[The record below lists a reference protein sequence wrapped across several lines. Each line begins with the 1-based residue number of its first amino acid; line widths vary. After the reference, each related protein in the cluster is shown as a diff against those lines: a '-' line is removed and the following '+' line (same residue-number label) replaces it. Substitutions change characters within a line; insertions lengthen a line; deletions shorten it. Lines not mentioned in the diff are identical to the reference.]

1 MSFSFLK
8 LNMKRLAFIFL
19 VAVSCKTAHVSLQ
32 QDFATSAE
40 SYEVQGKNGW
50 QVNQVINFGPYETSK
65 IDRSMTF
72 SYLVPFL
79 VDFSGGK
86 ESLAFNI
93 VNKEAGA
100 GVNFLGDSRLK
111 DNHLSLAKGY
121 FQIPLKQKDVFAGA
135 IYFSQP
141 GLQRFDFLLLNPNNQ
156 QLTAKCQGV
165 VLDEKGDEYFTIKG
179 ITKLQGSKIPQ
190 TQAFGYEFLQGD
202 KVVGAV
208 ETLNKGRVWF
218 DTSLSERDRL
228 LLSSLAT
235 GLLVR
240 NNLQEEV
247 ENL

>member
-1 MSFSFLK
+1 
-8 LNMKRLAFIFL
+8 MKRLAIIFL
-19 VAVSCKTAHVSLQ
+19 AGAVSCKTAQVSLQ
-32 QDFATSAE
+32 ENFTSRAE

-50 QVNQVINFGPYETSK
+50 QVNQVIKFGAFETSR

-72 SYLVPFL
+72 SYHIPFL

-93 VNKEAGA
+93 VNKDDAA
-100 GVNFLGDSRLK
+100 GVSFLGDSRLK

-141 GLQRFDFLLLNPNNQ
+141 ELCRFDFLLLNPNNQ
-156 QLTAKCQGV
+156 QVTAKCQGV
-165 VLDEKGDEYFTIKG
+165 VLDEKGNEYFTIKG
-179 ITKLQGSKIPQ
+179 ISKLQGSKIPQ
-190 TQAFGYEFLQGD
+190 TQVFGYEFYQAGQ
-202 KVVGAV
+202 VVAAV

-218 DTSLSERDRL
+218 DTTLTPNDKL
-228 LLSSLAT
+228 LISSLAT
-235 GLLVR
+235 GLMVR